1 MKRIPWVR
9 SGSEG
14 QMTVELAVL
23 IPPAIVLAIVLY
35 NLMGFIDSCAA
46 FDRLS
51 LDAVVAHGVAP
62 GGTQTSEVATGEVE
76 QAIRLALGREGSCEV
91 QVEAAP
97 LSDTGQAG
105 EMLISPLLTRYTC
118 TLLYKP
124 WPRSIRMP
132 GITVEVPLALKHE
145 RTLVVDKFRPGV
157 VM

>member
-1 MKRIPWVR
+1 MRCVPGVR

-62 GGTQTSEVATGEVE
+62 GGTQTSELATGEVE
-76 QAIRLALGREGSCEV
+76 QAIRSALGREGACEI
-91 QVEAAP
+91 QVEATL
-97 LSDTGQAG
+97 LSDAGQTG

-124 WPRSIRMP
+124 WPRSVRMP
-132 GITVEVPLALKHE
+132 GITVEIPLALKHE
-145 RTLVVDKFRPGV
+145 RTLVVDRFRSGV